1 MSAVLIVDDSP
12 ADRALFRTILT
23 RAGYTVH
30 EVGAGPRG
38 DRQGRAR
45 SGRTRSSS
53 T

>member
-30 EVGAGPRG
+30 EVAKGREALARRG
-38 DRQGRAR
+38 R

>member
-12 ADRALFRTILT
+12 TDRALFRTILA
-23 RAGYTVH
+23 RAGYAVH
-30 EVGAGPRG
+30 EVSRG
-38 DRQGRAR
+38 SRRWTRRAR